1 MNKFEIS
8 GCLTSLIILFITY
21 YLIKELWWLIVG
33 IILIIIV
40 AYYSRLIYL
49 TIHNKNKE
57 AQINYKPDM
66 GEVYKVCP
74 YCNTMVKVT
83 DKTCPCCNRALN

>member
-1 MNKFEIS
+1 MNRYEIS
-8 GCLTSLIILFITY
+8 GCLTSLVILLITY

-33 IILIIIV
+33 IIVIIIV
-40 AYYSRLIYL
+40 SYYLRLIYI
-49 TIHNKNKE
+49 TVKEKNKE
-57 AQINYKPDM
+57 AKINYNPDM

-83 DKTCPCCNRALN
+83 EKTCPNCNRALN

>member
-1 MNKFEIS
+1 MNRIEIS
-8 GCLTSLIILFITY
+8 GCLTSLIILLITY

-33 IILIIIV
+33 IIVILIV
-40 AYYSRLIYL
+40 SYYARLVYL
-49 TIHNKNKE
+49 SIQRKNRE
-57 AQINYKPDM
+57 SQINYNPEM

-83 DKTCPCCNRALN
+83 EKTCPCCNRALN